1 MDYHCIAIYLKVVA
15 TYVCVCA
22 GTECEDIKEKYEG
35 FIPQLTRCLPMK
47 DAYFIAHLVA
57 KGLFGNGNLKSEV
70 EAKPTKAEAA
80 LHFLNE
86 AISVHITINKVNLE
100 PLYKLLK
107 VMEKYGGA
115 GKSLAKDIKEAIP
128 YSGK

>member
-1 MDYHCIAIYLKVVA
+1 
-15 TYVCVCA
+15 
-22 GTECEDIKEKYEG
+22 
-35 FIPQLTRCLPMK
+35 MK
-47 DAYFIAHLVA
+47 DAIFIAYLVQE
-57 KGLFGNGNLKSEV
+57 GLFGNGNLKSEV
-70 EAKPTKAEAA
+70 KAKPTSSEAA
-80 LHFLNE
+80 AHFLDE

-115 GKSLAKDIKEAIP
+115 GRSLAKDIKEAIP